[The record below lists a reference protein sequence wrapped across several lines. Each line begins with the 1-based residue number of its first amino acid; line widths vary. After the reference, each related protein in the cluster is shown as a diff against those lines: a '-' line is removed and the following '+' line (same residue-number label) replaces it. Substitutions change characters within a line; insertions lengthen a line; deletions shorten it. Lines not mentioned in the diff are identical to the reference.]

1 MRCSRALGCGRT
13 HGRAPQSLLL
23 TTQQQV
29 WQLLRTPLSPPHSP
43 LHSSPT
49 LPTIQPRTLH
59 APSPLQMD
67 ASGLE
72 LMDLVLQAVMD
83 LATAQWRE
91 RESWVS
97 SARRLLEAG
106 PHPSARL

>member
-1 MRCSRALGCGRT
+1 
-13 HGRAPQSLLL
+13 
-23 TTQQQV
+23 
-29 WQLLRTPLSPPHSP
+29 
-43 LHSSPT
+43 
-49 LPTIQPRTLH
+49 
-59 APSPLQMD
+59 MD